1 MKIMIHVKNK
11 EIIENYKNFLLN
23 GYDENIK
30 YSKEIRFMIEN
41 FVNNNWDVYLSC
53 IDCLDYDDNIWN
65 EIYHVNKNEYLN
77 LSLEDVNSKIDVM
90 IIRVIGSVE
99 GNFYNIKKYLNYLIN
114 NYKGLV
120 LNNPKAMVRGMTKH
134 YLTEID
140 KDELLEMGINLIP
153 TKIYNNDINYNDLVK
168 DYINKENYLIKPVS
182 GELSNSLSNLSNIS
196 EEWLRYKENKVLGWV
211 VQPMMKEIWNGEYQ
225 ILFLNKKMIYAQ
237 QKIYKQDEGNV
248 PNQKT
253 RILEKYNP
261 TNEELDII
269 EKLINYFS
277 NIYNIEI
284 NICRIDFMKNDKGEP
299 ILLEFEMVNPGFFIG
314 YMANDD
320 KDILN
325 IINNIR
331 EYCENIIKNRV

>member
-30 YSKEIRFMIEN
+30 YSKEIRYMIEN

-53 IDCLDYDDNIWN
+53 IDCLDYYNNIWN
-65 EIYHVNKNEYLN
+65 EIYHVNNNEYLN
-77 LSLEDVNSKIDVM
+77 LNIEEVNKEIDVM
-90 IIRVIGSVE
+90 IIRVIGSIE
-99 GNFYNIKKYLNYLIN
+99 GNFYNIKKYLNYLID
-114 NYKGLV
+114 NYKGLI
-120 LNNPKAMVRGMTKH
+120 LNNPKAMVKGMTKH

-140 KDELLEMGINLIP
+140 KDELLKIGINLIP
-153 TKIYNNDINYNDLVK
+153 TKIYNNDINYNDLIINYK
-168 DYINKENYLIKPVS
+168 NKEKYLIKPVS
-182 GELSNSLSNLSNIS
+182 GELSNSLSNLANIS

-211 VQPMMKEIWNGEYQ
+211 VQPMMNEIWNGEYQ

-237 QKIYKQDEGNV
+237 QKVYKQDEGNI

-261 TNEELDII
+261 TNEELDKI

-277 NIYNIEI
+277 NTYNIEI

-314 YMANDD
+314 YMENDD
-320 KDILN
+320 KDILY

>member
-53 IDCLDYDDNIWN
+53 IDCLNYDDNIWN

-77 LSLEDVNSKIDVM
+77 LSLEEVNSKIDVM

-153 TKIYNNDINYNDLVK
+153 TKIYNNDIKYNDLMK
-168 DYINKENYLIKPVS
+168 GYINKENYLIKPVS

-211 VQPMMKEIWNGEYQ
+211 VQPMMNEIWNGEYQ

-237 QKIYKQDEGNV
+237 QKVYKKDEGNI